1 MTRILAALIV
11 AFVAAD
17 NSIRA
22 GEGDEVQFNRDVR
35 PILSD
40 KCFFC
45 HGPDEE
51 ERKAD
56 LRLDIASDAFK
67 DLGGYAAIVPGDV
80 SGSELVA
87 RLVTRDTD
95 DLMPPPDSGKVLT
108 KEEIKIIRQWI
119 ASGAAYET
127 HWSYSTPVRYSLPV
141 ASDPLWPQQPID

>member
-1 MTRILAALIV
+1 MTRISAVLIV

-22 GEGDEVQFNRDVR
+22 GEGDEIQFNRDVR

-80 SGSELVA
+80 SGSGSRQVLHMKHTGPI
-87 RLVTRDTD
+87 RLQYVTPCQLHQTRRGRSS
-95 DLMPPPDSGKVLT
+95 PS
-108 KEEIKIIRQWI
+108 IILFFQ
-119 ASGAAYET
+119 
-127 HWSYSTPVRYSLPV
+127 L
-141 ASDPLWPQQPID
+141 